1 MNEAVRQSKKITIA
15 IVFFLIL
22 SGIGFG
28 IYWGTREPLPPPIPN
43 PTIDLLPLQI
53 FFTKLFNIEN
63 NDYDF
68 LAKIKNPNIEHGSSL
83 ANYEIYF
90 FDSAGSLIFKKT
102 GNFYILPGQTKY
114 IIDGPI
120 RLAEPASRAELKI
133 LSVEWEKLN
142 QLGLQGVPLLVRGA
156 SYVQTLQPGVFG
168 KVGGDIFNS
177 SDFDLNKVDIA
188 VVLFDQS
195 DQPIAVNR
203 TEIRTF
209 LARTTRGFETTWFK
223 PFVGQ
228 VNRVQAEAYTNV
240 FENLNFLREYG
251 GQEKFKQLY

>member
-1 MNEAVRQSKKITIA
+1 MLEAVRRSKQLTIA

-22 SGIGFG
+22 GGIGFG
-28 IYWGTREPLPPPIPN
+28 IYWGARTPAPTPTPN
-43 PTIDLLPLQI
+43 LTINLAPLQI
-53 FFTKLFNIEN
+53 ISTKLFNIEN
-63 NDYDF
+63 TDYDF
-68 LAKIKNPNIEHGSSL
+68 LAQIRNPNTEYGSGRVD
-83 ANYEIYF
+83 YELSF
-90 FDSAGSLIFKKT
+90 FGAAGTVILKKT
-102 GNFYILPGQTKY
+102 GSFYILPGQTKY

-120 RLAEPASRAELKI
+120 RLAEPASRAQLWTT
-133 LSVEWEKLN
+133 SVDWQKLG
-142 QLGLQGVPLLVRGA
+142 QLGLTGVPLLVRSA

-177 SDFDLNKVDIA
+177 SDFDLNKVDVA
-188 VVLFDQS
+188 VVLLDS
-195 DQPIAVNR
+195 ANQPVAVNK

-209 LARTTRGFETTWFK
+209 LAHTTRGFETTWFS

-228 VNRVQAEAYTNV
+228 VSRVRAEAHTNV